1 MGRRDFLKLTIP
13 SDISY
18 LGIIQG
24 CVREAATKYGFTG
37 VDLRQI
43 ELVLEE
49 AVTNVVEHAYESA
62 ESDTFDIICEHIPG
76 GLRII
81 IKEKGIPFDPRRV
94 AAYNP
99 DACMDER
106 SERGMG
112 IFLMKEL
119 MDEVEFLNLGAEGK
133 ETRLVKYLE
142 GGKTAAED
150 AELFSV
156 QEFPGSAPAVIKEKI
171 PYTVR
176 LMEPDE
182 AIEISRC
189 AYKSHGY
196 TFFED
201 HIYYPEVIIEM
212 NRNGRM
218 ISAVAVT
225 EDNRFMG
232 HAALLYPYPG
242 ARTAELTFIFVN
254 EEYRGQGCMKRLC
267 DFLYNVPKQHRLCGI
282 YTYAVTNHVFTQ
294 RVMVGMGINDCG
306 IQLATSPATWKFKG
320 IPGENLQRISVV
332 LSFKYLED
340 PEPLI
345 LYAPAHHRGMI
356 EKLYAN
362 IHARHHFA
370 VPETREPALA
380 EEGSILET
388 DIVESEGNA
397 GITVVRYGRD
407 IMREIKRTVRELCLD
422 QMAAIELFLNLED
435 PATFFLVSE
444 FEKMDFFFSGI
455 MPRESTG
462 DCLVLQYLNNVPFDY
477 DRVMVH
483 TDMAGEIL
491 AYIRAHDPNASL

>member
-18 LGIIQG
+18 LGIVQG

-81 IKEKGIPFDPRRV
+81 IKEKGIPFDPVVALTIRAVYEKDRRG
-94 AAYNP
+94 AWNP
-99 DACMDER
+99 
-106 SERGMG
+106 SE
-112 IFLMKEL
+112 EL
-119 MDEVEFLNLGAEGK
+119 MDEVIPEPCEGK

-142 GGKTAAED
+142 GGKPAAED

-242 ARTAELTFIFVN
+242 AGRRADLSSVN
-254 EEYRGQGCMKRLC
+254 EEYG
-267 DFLYNVPKQHRLCGI
+267 
-282 YTYAVTNHVFTQ
+282 
-294 RVMVGMGINDCG
+294 
-306 IQLATSPATWKFKG
+306 
-320 IPGENLQRISVV
+320 
-332 LSFKYLED
+332 
-340 PEPLI
+340 
-345 LYAPAHHRGMI
+345 
-356 EKLYAN
+356 
-362 IHARHHFA
+362 HA
-370 VPETREPALA
+370 
-380 EEGSILET
+380 
-388 DIVESEGNA
+388 
-397 GITVVRYGRD
+397 
-407 IMREIKRTVRELCLD
+407 
-422 QMAAIELFLNLED
+422 
-435 PATFFLVSE
+435 
-444 FEKMDFFFSGI
+444 
-455 MPRESTG
+455 
-462 DCLVLQYLNNVPFDY
+462 
-477 DRVMVH
+477 
-483 TDMAGEIL
+483 
-491 AYIRAHDPNASL
+491 